1 MAPWITQPVPFN
13 IGQGAAA
20 GGTDF
25 DLSDLKTYWKF
36 NELDG
41 GEVKNVATDV
51 GSSDSLGTGA
61 DCTVNGMTIDGS
73 SASPFGYAGA
83 FDGTN
88 DYCVA
93 GSSTSQFNFMHNQ
106 SALWTINYWFYS
118 NIGTVQQAFCTMN
131 DNSGSNRGI
140 SQSLP
145 PSSGGD
151 DDLGWACGI
160 YNGSAGYPISMEDLG
175 SIFSEGEWHMA
186 TGTYDQSLANT
197 NLVYYA
203 DGSEEGTTD
212 KSSATPSN
220 SNADFAAQIGTR
232 EASARWWN
240 GGICEMSIWNR
251 VLTPDEITSLYNSGN
266 GLEL

>member
-1 MAPWITQPVPFN
+1 LSPTIFN
-13 IGQGAAA
+13 PYRYASA
-20 GGTDF
+20 GV

-51 GSSDSLGTGA
+51 GSSDSLGSGA

-83 FDGTN
+83 FDGSN
-88 DYCVA
+88 DYLQA
-93 GSSTSQFNFMHNQ
+93 GTSLSQFNFMHNATMVW
-106 SALWTINYWFYS
+106 SINYWFYS
-118 NIGTVQQAFCTMN
+118 NIGTVQQVFNTMS
-131 DNSGSNRGI
+131 DTSGSNRGY
-140 SQSLP
+140 SHSLP
-145 PSSGGD
+145 PSSAGD

-160 YNGSAGYPISMEDLG
+160 YTGTPPQYPIAMEDLG
-175 SIFSEGEWHMA
+175 SIFSEGDWHMS
-186 TGTYDQSLANT
+186 TGTLDYSLGSD
-197 NLVYYA
+197 NLKYYA
-203 DGSEEGTTD
+203 DGSEEGTTTQGYTGD
-212 KSSATPSN
+212 NGN
-220 SNADFAAQIGTR
+220 SQLAGMIGTR
-232 EASARWWN
+232 NASARWFD